1 MLVVFL
7 IVILG
12 IFWILIIVLRQI
24 LTRNITSA
32 TQHLDELAKDYLAKQ
47 AEVEK
52 KLKEAETIYEEKIRR
67 AQEEVER
74 IKAEAKKAVEEER
87 KRIIQEAREKSQQ
100 LIQQGEKA
108 RENLIL
114 DLHRR
119 IDIEATQKA
128 SIILEKVLPQNLR
141 LLIHN
146 HLVEELLAKTK
157 KQLNSLQ
164 LPSSNEG
171 VKVISAFSFNDEQR
185 KSLLDNLKEK
195 LGIDSFKEEEDSS
208 LIAGFLITVGSTVL
222 DGSLKWLIKEEAKKL
237 IQQEHEGE

>member
-12 IFWILIIVLRQI
+12 IFWILIIVLRRV

-52 KLKEAETIYEEKIRR
+52 KLKEAETIYEEKIRK
-67 AQEEVER
+67 AQEDVER

-87 KRIIQEAREKSQQ
+87 ERIIQEAREKSEQ

-128 SIILEKVLPQNLR
+128 SLILEKVLPQNLR

-146 HLVEELLAKTK
+146 YLIEELLEKTK
-157 KQLNSLQ
+157 TQLNSSQ
-164 LPSSNEG
+164 LLSSNEE
-171 VKVISAFSFNDEQR
+171 VRVISAFSFDDKQR
-185 KSLLDNLKEK
+185 KSLLNNLKDN
-195 LGIDSFKEEEDSS
+195 LGIDSFKEEVDSS
-208 LIAGFLITVGSTVL
+208 LIAGFLITIGSTVF
-222 DGSLKWLIKEEAKKL
+222 DGSLKWLIKEEAKRL
-237 IQQEHEGE
+237 VQQEYEGE